1 MKKLLLIFLVLSI
14 PSSANLKSK
23 LKLRGLTI
31 VHFNAKFNEPNDYPD
46 SEKLKDVKLI
56 NIWID
61 DDKDIKESE
70 GIRSVPTMILYN
82 NGKEIKRWEA
92 GITLKLDVPYIEIQK
107 EVDKHTGADKF

>member
-1 MKKLLLIFLVLSI
+1 MKKLLLISLLLSI
-14 PSSANLKSK
+14 PTLANSPK

-31 VHFNAKFNEPNDYPD
+31 VHFNAKFNEANNYSDI
-46 SEKLKDVKLI
+46 EKIKDVKVL

-61 DDKDIKESE
+61 DSKDIKESE

-92 GITLKLDVPYIEIQK
+92 GITLSLKVPYIEIQQ
-107 EVDKHTGADKF
+107 EVDKFTGADKF